1 MDQNALKAAQEAAKA
16 AKDASDIAWQHF
28 EKAAD
33 SAVDCAKN
41 TTPECSE
48 HPFKELADAAKEA
61 DDSTLEHYRT
71 LLKYKFMQAGMEEEE
86 AEKWV
91 ASKWKEVVDK
101 AKEFREKLRQ
111 IHSAKE
117 AAAKAAKVVHRMK
130 IAFVT
135 AVVGFFTFA
144 FVYQKT
150 QNMQHGDSKTGLEN
164 DMARWN
170 AEQEF
175 QHQMENFN
183 SITTSLE
190 APDIDVPRTADPTIA
205 MQAAEPNIEI
215 MPPAVQAVAI
225 QPIEVTIT
233 MPTEKGDQTKTVTT
247 TVGQLW
253 THGDYQTRKEI
264 EHKAEEPTTE
274 PYKYAF
280 EDPNSCTRKHCME
293 GGGGITTGG
302 RWDGRQGPGGL
313 TVEQH

>member
-1 MDQNALKAAQEAAKA
+1 MDQSALKAAQEAAKA

-33 SAVDCAKN
+33 SAVECAKN

-48 HPFKELADAAKEA
+48 HPFKELTDAASEA
-61 DDSTLEHYRT
+61 NDSTLEHYRT
-71 LLKYKFMQAGMEEEE
+71 LLKYKFMQAGMEAEE

-91 ASKWKEVVDK
+91 ESRWKEIVDK
-101 AKEFREKLRQ
+101 AKQ
-111 IHSAKE
+111 IRGARD
-117 AAAKAAKVVHRMK
+117 AARKATKVVHRVK
-130 IAFVT
+130 VAFVT

-150 QNMQHGDSKTGLEN
+150 QNMQHGDAKSGLEA
-164 DMARWN
+164 DQARWR

-190 APDIDVPRTADPTIA
+190 APDVDVPRTADPTIA

-215 MPPAVQAVAI
+215 MPPAVQAIAI
-225 QPIEVTIT
+225 QPVEITVT
-233 MPTEKGDQTKTVTT
+233 MPTEQGEQTKTVTT
-247 TVGQLW
+247 TIGQVW
-253 THGDYQTRKEI
+253 THGDIHTREEI
-264 EHKAEEPTTE
+264 QRKAEDPQTE

-280 EDPNSCTRKHCME
+280 QDPNSCTVKHCME
-293 GGGGITTGG
+293 GGGGIHTGG
-302 RWDGRQGPGGL
+302 KWDGRAGPGGL
-313 TVEQH
+313 QTEQH